1 MASAIITIQMICL
14 ASATLAFVAGL
25 YEFGLIGNGRIL
37 GLDSLPVM
45 MWAGAI
51 TVLTSPIVITLIYPL
66 KDDDSPPDAE
76 ETVS

>member
-1 MASAIITIQMICL
+1 MASAIITIQMIFL
-14 ASATLAFVAGL
+14 ASLVLAFVAGL

-51 TVLTSPIVITLIYPL
+51 AALTSPIVVTLIYPL
-66 KDDDSPPDAE
+66 NDDYSTPDE
-76 ETVS
+76 EEIGP

>member
-1 MASAIITIQMICL
+1 MASVIITIQMICL
-14 ASATLAFVAGL
+14 ASLVLAFVAGL

-51 TVLTSPIVITLIYPL
+51 AVLTSPIVITLIYPL
-66 KDDDSPPDAE
+66 TDDDRTPDGE
-76 ETVS
+76 ETVP